1 MVVQILVP
9 THPDPGGVHSLGNAN
24 QPASDEPRKRMGRC
38 SQPTVFQPEE
48 EKVGSECDPSFLH
61 CCVSCMLFDFS
72 PLAEFF
78 TKENFYDKSGEKLF
92 ERGDRSCARISP
104 SWFGFLSWYIYI
116 CLPRL
121 FWEGLGWVCAK
132 DLVLRGSS
140 DKMGTIFVFFHSLG
154 CGQRVSY
161 FAHFFHFSLRKK
173 GKVFNRRGNN
183 STELP

>member
-1 MVVQILVP
+1 MWLCLYKTLYSLLSWYIFQVKLENLFWSTSVLSGSKVVVQILVP

-104 SWFGFLSWYIYI
+104 SWFGFLGWYIYI
-116 CLPRL
+116 YVYPGY
-121 FWEGLGWVCAK
+121 FG
-132 DLVLRGSS
+132 
-140 DKMGTIFVFFHSLG
+140 
-154 CGQRVSY
+154 RV
-161 FAHFFHFSLRKK
+161 
-173 GKVFNRRGNN
+173 
-183 STELP
+183 

>member
-1 MVVQILVP
+1 MIGRPSVSR
-9 THPDPGGVHSLGNAN
+9 GVHSLGNAN

-48 EKVGSECDPSFLH
+48 GKVGSECDPSFLH
-61 CCVSCMLFDFS
+61 CCVSCMLFDFF

-104 SWFGFLSWYIYI
+104 SWFGFLGWYIYI

-132 DLVLRGSS
+132 DLVHDQDPIQIGHFVPHDHCRAWRLPHSAMGS
-140 DKMGTIFVFFHSLG
+140 TQRLQRPPG
-154 CGQRVSY
+154 CY
-161 FAHFFHFSLRKK
+161 
-173 GKVFNRRGNN
+173 
-183 STELP
+183 

>member
-1 MVVQILVP
+1 MVIGRPSVSR
-9 THPDPGGVHSLGNAN
+9 GVHSLGNAN

-61 CCVSCMLFDFS
+61 CCVSCMLFDFF

-104 SWFGFLSWYIYI
+104 SWFGFLGWYIYI
-116 CLPRL
+116 YVYPGY
-121 FWEGLGWVCAK
+121 FG
-132 DLVLRGSS
+132 
-140 DKMGTIFVFFHSLG
+140 
-154 CGQRVSY
+154 RV
-161 FAHFFHFSLRKK
+161 
-173 GKVFNRRGNN
+173 
-183 STELP
+183 

>member
-1 MVVQILVP
+1 MIGRPSVSR
-9 THPDPGGVHSLGNAN
+9 GVHSLGNAN

-61 CCVSCMLFDFS
+61 CCVSCMLFDFF

-104 SWFGFLSWYIYI
+104 SWFGFLGWYIYI

-132 DLVLRGSS
+132 DLVHDQDPIQIGHFVPHDHCRAWRLPHSAMGS
-140 DKMGTIFVFFHSLG
+140 TQRLQRPPG
-154 CGQRVSY
+154 CY
-161 FAHFFHFSLRKK
+161 
-173 GKVFNRRGNN
+173 
-183 STELP
+183 

>member
-9 THPDPGGVHSLGNAN
+9 TQPDPGGVHSLGNAN

-61 CCVSCMLFDFS
+61 CCVSCMLFDFF

-104 SWFGFLSWYIYI
+104 SWFGFLGWYIYMFTPVI
-116 CLPRL
+116 LGGFRV
-121 FWEGLGWVCAK
+121 GL
-132 DLVLRGSS
+132 R
-140 DKMGTIFVFFHSLG
+140 
-154 CGQRVSY
+154 
-161 FAHFFHFSLRKK
+161 
-173 GKVFNRRGNN
+173 
-183 STELP
+183 

>member
-1 MVVQILVP
+1 MIGRPSVSR
-9 THPDPGGVHSLGNAN
+9 GVHSLGNAN

-104 SWFGFLSWYIYI
+104 SWFGFLGWYIYI

-132 DLVLRGSS
+132 DLVHDQDPIQIGHFVPHDHCRAWRLPHSAMGS
-140 DKMGTIFVFFHSLG
+140 TQRLQRPPG
-154 CGQRVSY
+154 CY
-161 FAHFFHFSLRKK
+161 
-173 GKVFNRRGNN
+173 
-183 STELP
+183 